1 LAYLLFSR
9 SVVFPSSKQ
18 NIKETN
24 HMDRNVISL
33 IGIVDTLKHVLET
46 NPAAQKA
53 KELRGAAQ
61 RLENTRR
68 ELLAEGLRYGKLI
81 GAARDYISETSAQ
94 LRGHLTEQRDVQWV
108 LHGLECAITDEVD
121 PPLPP
126 ASSSS
131 SVGPGGLAPDLT
143 ELARILLTIA
153 PAGVE
158 LAANDTDLTGFRKL
172 AGARKTNAKVIR

>member
-1 LAYLLFSR
+1 
-9 SVVFPSSKQ
+9 
-18 NIKETN
+18 
-24 HMDRNVISL
+24 MDRNVISL
-33 IGIVDTLKHVLET
+33 IGIVDTLKHVLES
-46 NPAAQKA
+46 NPAAHKS

-61 RLENTRR
+61 RLEKVRG
-68 ELLAEGLRYGKLI
+68 ELLTEGLRYGKLV
-81 GAARDYISETSAQ
+81 GAARDYITETSAQ

-131 SVGPGGLAPDLT
+131 SVGPGGLAPELT

-153 PAGVE
+153 PAGAE
-158 LAANDTDLTGFRKL
+158 SLGNDAESAESPRSGRVRKH
-172 AGARKTNAKVIR
+172 KTNAGR